1 MNVELPPLRDRLID
15 IPDLLEAIVNQF
27 NEKRES
33 KIVSIDQEVY
43 TLFKAYDWPGNIREL
58 RNIVERMVLLEE
70 GTTLTVQSG
79 EFLLQKLNRNKSQ
92 KDLSDLSIKVK
103 ERELIEE
110 ALKKYFNNKTKTA
123 QALGVD
129 RSTLWRKLKEYN
141 L

>member
-27 NEKRES
+27 NEKRET

-70 GTTLTVQSG
+70 GTSLTVQSG
-79 EFLLQKLNRNKSQ
+79 EFLYKS
-92 KDLSDLSIKVK
+92 
-103 ERELIEE
+103 LIG
-110 ALKKYFNNKTKTA
+110 TKT
-123 QALGVD
+123 
-129 RSTLWRKLKEYN
+129 RKIFLI
-141 L
+141 